1 MMTRM
6 TFLGFSIK
14 TILLAGTRN
23 RCRRPPRAANVRH
36 SPQKPPPPPVSAPTR
51 PRFTTCF
58 WYFYDPRTVWHI
70 FGIKQG
76 TNILF
81 IMKSIV
87 GLALLTF
94 SLVLV
99 SFRPLSLYTF
109 DGITTAYTLD
119 DITTAI
125 RVGNAGE
132 LSRYLDN
139 RVDISLPDKSD
150 TYSKIQA
157 EIIIRDFFTTN
168 GVQNFLIKHSN
179 RTGGGSEFCVGV
191 LQTRNG
197 DYRTT
202 LFIKQKGDKQV
213 LQELRFQTQ

>member
-1 MMTRM
+1 
-6 TFLGFSIK
+6 
-14 TILLAGTRN
+14 
-23 RCRRPPRAANVRH
+23 
-36 SPQKPPPPPVSAPTR
+36 
-51 PRFTTCF
+51 
-58 WYFYDPRTVWHI
+58 
-70 FGIKQG
+70 
-76 TNILF
+76 
-81 IMKSIV
+81 MKSIV

-99 SFRPLSLYTF
+99 SFRPLST
-109 DGITTAYTLD
+109 YTLD

-125 RVGNAGE
+125 RVGNASE
-132 LSRYLDN
+132 LSRYLDS

-157 EIIIRDFFTTN
+157 EMIIRDFFATN
-168 GVQNFLIKHSN
+168 GVQNFLVKHRDPN
-179 RTGGGSEFCVGV
+179 GTGSGFCVGV

-202 LFIKQKGDKQV
+202 LFIKQKGDKQF